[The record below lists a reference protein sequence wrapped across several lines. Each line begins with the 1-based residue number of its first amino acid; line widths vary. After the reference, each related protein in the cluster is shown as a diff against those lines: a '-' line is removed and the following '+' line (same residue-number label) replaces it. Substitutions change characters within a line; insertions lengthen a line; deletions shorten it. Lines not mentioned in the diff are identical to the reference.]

1 MSNGN
6 RVATTAAQLVLFEH
20 EDRSQSHL
28 IAMYDV
34 APRFV
39 FLPRGPSG
47 RDEAAAGE
55 APAGKDHFLKSVHRD
70 FVFQGRAYRL
80 TLQPARI
87 YRAPPKRDG
96 DPAVAAVGND
106 PASMVEVEVFPGER
120 EQIVEQVIRRLAM
133 DRPRLSL
140 AGEDRDKVQ
149 MKFSLYEIKR
159 ELRAVNRTLDLT
171 NIREALEVLG
181 RARIIISK
189 AGEPGRKPGRT
200 TNVLESTAF
209 PVMAIRG
216 RADQESE
223 EGATEETYLE
233 FNPLVSSAIRNLE
246 FQPVSYRWLMRLKS
260 PVSRWL
266 YNRLSVECGEL
277 RDFRTLRA
285 EGAKPVTFT
294 ADEIVKY
301 SGMNEWS
308 RRRDTLRVVTAAVD
322 ALVEEGILDRVE
334 KDFDKQGKRI
344 DDITYVMTPSRE
356 LLEQLRR
363 AKQVEEANAAVL
375 KSIAGNDAPP
385 NSFVVVST
393 TEASETRQRRSKRL
407 GAGQEAPLLR
417 LAGER

>member
-1 MSNGN
+1 MSNSKTS
-6 RVATTAAQLVLFEH
+6 TTAAQLVLFEH

-39 FLPRGPSG
+39 FPARGPSG
-47 RDEAAAGE
+47 RDEVAAGE
-55 APAGKDHFLKSVHRD
+55 VQTSKDHFVKSVHRD
-70 FVFQGRAYRL
+70 FVFQGRSYRL

-87 YRAPPKRDG
+87 YRAPPKKDG
-96 DPAVAAVGND
+96 DAAVPATAQD
-106 PASMVEVEVFPGER
+106 PSTMVEVEVFPGER

-133 DRPRLSL
+133 DRSRLSL
-140 AGEDRDKVQ
+140 AGENRDKVQ
-149 MKFSLYEIKR
+149 MRFSLYEIKR

-171 NIREALEVLG
+171 NIREALDVLA
-181 RARIIISK
+181 RARIIISRGPD
-189 AGEPGRKPGRT
+189 AGRKPGRGS
-200 TNVLESTAF
+200 NLLESTAF

-216 RADQESE
+216 RSDPAE
-223 EGATEETYLE
+223 EEETTEETFLE

-246 FQPVSYRWLMRLKS
+246 FQPVSYRWLMKLKS

-266 YNRLSVECGEL
+266 YNRLSVEYGEAS
-277 RDFRTLRA
+277 DI
-285 EGAKPVTFT
+285 GALFACDVQPVTLT

-344 DDITYVMTPSRE
+344 DDITYIMTPSKE
-356 LLEQLRR
+356 FMAQLRR
-363 AKQVEEANAAVL
+363 AKQLEAANASVL
-375 KSIAGNDAPP
+375 QAIAGSGNRPDG
-385 NSFVVVST
+385 FVPVSPT
-393 TEASETRQRRSKRL
+393 QATETRQRRVKRL
-407 GAGQEAPLLR
+407 SADENDAPLLR
-417 LAGER
+417 LGGQG